1 MILRKPYAF
10 FIKYFK
16 LLHAIIAVFIGL
28 LLYRTF
34 TLYNF
39 FRSYISDYSNA
50 VNTFSPKTL
59 INMYSFLG
67 IILVIS
73 LIIMLLSVMIYKK
86 KPKILYIYS
95 LITYILIAI
104 LFGVTFPILRDIS
117 VSILDVRVSKALRD
131 FFMMSIIIQFIAMV
145 WYGVRATGFDIKQFD
160 FTSDLQKLD
169 INEKDSEEIEVALE
183 FDKNKV
189 SRNIRYNIRKI
200 KYLYFENKFWFDT
213 IGSILLIIIIFNI
226 YLNIGVYTA
235 SYDQGSSFDASGVTM
250 NIKDTYITNKDAS
263 GDTLS
268 NYIVVVKFDIKKTYS
283 STKTL
288 NTGLMTLMVDGT
300 SYSQNNDY
308 ALEMYDI
315 GEAYNTQTLNDEFKT
330 YIVAFSIPQDKINSS
345 MTLKF
350 NDNVSY
356 VKGEVGAKNIL
367 VNLNT
372 TNLNETNKTKEN
384 KLKETQDYS
393 DSTLGESSLKITNYE
408 INDKFKINYT
418 YCYATNKCIPSY
430 EYLTASATGSYLK
443 TLLKFDGSFDIES
456 EEITDIETFM
466 NTFGTINYKIDNTLY
481 SKKINTTKVK
491 PQKGN
496 TTSYFVEIPYDV
508 KNASEI
514 YFTFNIRNF
523 TYKYVLK

>member
-16 LLHAIIAVFIGL
+16 LLHAIIAVLIGL

-39 FRSYISDYSNA
+39 FRSYVSDYSGA
-50 VNTFSPKTL
+50 VNEFSPRTL
-59 INMYSFLG
+59 INIYSFLG
-67 IILVIS
+67 ILLVVCLTIV
-73 LIIMLLSVMIYKK
+73 LLSVMVYKK
-86 KPKILYIYS
+86 KPKLLYIYS
-95 LITYILIAI
+95 LISYVLIAI

-131 FFMMSIIIQFIAMV
+131 FFMIAVFVQVISVV

-160 FTSDLQKLD
+160 FASDLQKLD
-169 INEKDSEEIEVALE
+169 INEQDSEEIEVSLE

-189 SRNIRYNIRKI
+189 NRSIRYNLRQL
-200 KYLYFENKFWFDT
+200 KYLYYENKFWFDT
-213 IGSILLIIIIFNI
+213 IGAILLVVIIFNI
-226 YLNIGVYTA
+226 YLNMGVYTA

-250 NIKDTYITNKDAS
+250 NIKNAYITNKDAS
-263 GDTLS
+263 GTALS
-268 NYIVVVKFDIKKTYS
+268 DYLAVIKFDVKKTYS

-288 NTGLMTLMVDGT
+288 NTGLMTLLIDGD

-315 GEAYNTQTLNDEFKT
+315 GEAYNTQKLNSEFET
-330 YIVAFSIPQDKINSS
+330 YILAFVIPEDKINSS

-367 VNLNT
+367 VDLKM
-372 TNLNETNKTKEN
+372 TNLLEESSTNSSKVGEI
-384 KLKETQDYS
+384 QDYG
-393 DSTLGESSLKITNYE
+393 DSVLDEGSLKIDSYA
-408 INDKFKINYT
+408 IDDKFKISYN
-418 YCYATNKCIPSY
+418 YCYGTNKCMVSY
-430 EYLTASATGSYLK
+430 EYLTASATGSYFK
-443 TLLKFDGSFDIES
+443 TLLKIDGSFDIES
-456 EEITDIETFM
+456 NEISDIASFM
-466 NTFGTINYKIDNTLY
+466 NTFGTISYKVDGTLI
-481 SKKINTTKVK
+481 SKKLNTEKVK
-491 PQKGN
+491 PQKGT
-496 TTSYFVEIPYDV
+496 TTSYFVEVPYEV